1 MKTRQELMDE
11 IEFETRQ
18 RRGRSPADVTITASK
33 RKNQLNIY
41 FRNNTAERF
50 RKGLKFG
57 IYKNRIIFEPD
68 EIGYKVCVSDSEQ
81 KRNSG
86 HIVATVSDMSKYK
99 DWIGDYKLLWD
110 DFYDFWY
117 IERRE
122 NA

>member
-18 RRGRSPADVTITASK
+18 RKGRSPADVTIAASK

-41 FRNNTAERF
+41 FRNDAPEKFQN
-50 RKGLKFG
+50 GLKFG

-68 EIGYKVCVSDSEQ
+68 ERGYKVCAYNPDQ

-86 HIVATVSDMSKYK
+86 HVIATVSDMNKYK

-110 DFYDFWY
+110 EFYEFWY